1 LPRSACTSSTPR
13 LIMPPSSMAV
23 HLLISN
29 KCYRLERSNKRVHSN
44 SDTRSVLA
52 TATGW
57 ITTAKKGCKS
67 LGIGAMR
74 TRIYLPSYGS
84 HIHRASRHCFI
95 SSWTTSSDARA
106 FHWPHWRQRPPSPHL
121 AFSSA
126 CCFLAILV

>member
-1 LPRSACTSSTPR
+1 MLVLLEHGAGSPHVRRGAIQGPEASPRQD
-13 LIMPPSSMAV
+13 PPVLAPG
-23 HLLISN
+23 
-29 KCYRLERSNKRVHSN
+29 
-44 SDTRSVLA
+44 LA

-95 SSWTTSSDARA
+95 SS
-106 FHWPHWRQRPPSPHL
+106 
-121 AFSSA
+121 
-126 CCFLAILV
+126 